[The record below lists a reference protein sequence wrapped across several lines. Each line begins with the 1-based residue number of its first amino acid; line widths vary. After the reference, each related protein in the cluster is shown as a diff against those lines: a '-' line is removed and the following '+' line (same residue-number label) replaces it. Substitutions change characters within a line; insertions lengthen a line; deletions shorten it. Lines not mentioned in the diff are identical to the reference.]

1 MGTRQENR
9 MGRGRGRGMGMGRG
23 LRKDPRTGRKWI
35 EG

>member
-9 MGRGRGRGMGMGRG
+9 MGRGRGRGMGRG